1 MDPGITT
8 TTDAGHQQRS
18 LSNTTKNAADH
29 MPPLTLIYTHCMYIE
44 LAKISTV
51 LKEELLSTSLSLSLL
66 VLEWTKDLTYF
77 LHISIGNRH
86 KLGSFRMEIPIL
98 VLLSNFTNWVLVYL
112 YDLWSTLQNISYC
125 EKLKRKLV
133 ILAWQEPF
141 RRWIVP
147 TLKIQVPA
155 CVTIGVV
162 CIHTH
167 NTYEEY

>member
-51 LKEELLSTSLSLSLL
+51 LKEGYLHISLSLFFL
-66 VLEWTKDLTYF
+66 VLEWAKDLTYF
-77 LHISIGNRH
+77 LLISIGNWH

-98 VLLSNFTNWVLVYL
+98 VLLSNSINWALDYL
-112 YDLWSTLQNISYC
+112 YYLGSTLQNISYC
-125 EKLKRKLV
+125 EKFKRKLV

-167 NTYEEY
+167 NTYEE